1 MFSFYGLIDLLAVL
15 LVIVMGDFN
24 TSIRLLR
31 VLRLIK
37 LIRYLKALEFF
48 IASLQNVLEKT
59 DAQAVRARLMRNQF
73 IATSVA

>member
-1 MFSFYGLIDLLAVL
+1 MATTLSLSKGDKLFLQGDPVVNFYYVKTGK
-15 LVIVMGDFN
+15 
-24 TSIRLLR
+24 
-31 VLRLIK
+31 IK